1 MPTPK
6 KFLLTRI
13 DYFSK
18 WVDAQAYSSIKDK
31 DAMKFLWKNIM
42 CQFGILW
49 AIMSN
54 NGPQFDTSTYR
65 NFYKGLGIKNFYFT
79 PQYSAV

>member
-1 MPTPK
+1 MPTPN
-6 KFLLTRI
+6 KFLLIRI

-18 WVDAQAYSSIKDK
+18 WVDTDDK

-79 PQYSAV
+79 P